1 MASRRDRDRWNAN
14 RRKRYAED
22 EKYRDRLK
30 AKSRAHQAAHRE
42 QRNERHRRR
51 SWEQKLADRWRRLR
65 GAYGISIE
73 RYEELLARQGGVC
86 GICRK
91 PPREPLCVDH
101 SHATGEV
108 RGLLCRKCNTG
119 LGFYDDDADLM
130 AAGGAYL
137 RKRAADDKS

>member
-1 MASRRDRDRWNAN
+1 M
-14 RRKRYAED
+14 
-22 EKYRDRLK
+22 
-30 AKSRAHQAAHRE
+30 E
-42 QRNERHRRR
+42 Q
-51 SWEQKLADRWRRLR
+51 
-65 GAYGISIE
+65 
-73 RYEELLARQGGVC
+73 YEALFARQGGVC

-91 PPREPLCVDH
+91 PPREPLYVDH

-137 RKRAADDKS
+137 RKGAADDES